1 MNYNNCKRK
10 LKIIFSKVKYYA
22 LFVVALFILV
32 LILDSKKGKTSNLI
46 ERQIANP
53 YDAKRDILGKLVT

>member
-46 ERQIANP
+46 GRQIANP
-53 YDAKRDILGKLVT
+53 DDAKRDILGKLVT